1 MRLGLGNHSMSK
13 SINARAEQRCVL
25 LEKIFDEFK
34 AHSAAGPYMELDA
47 YALYSAAVSYFE
59 DVDRH
64 KQFHGIER
72 IEDVKQAGFTIKWLA
87 KFRPIRFSCEGRGDE
102 GASVFHR
109 TFRHTVRTLVHEI
122 WPEGSAGSA
131 LRREVLYTLRNRNL
145 DERLLFIWLETLKR
159 GINGDLLEHAY

>member
-87 KFRPIRFSCEGRGDE
+87 KFRPIRFSCEGRVTKELQYSNELFAIRCGLSFMRY
-102 GASVFHR
+102 GLRA
-109 TFRHTVRTLVHEI
+109 L
-122 WPEGSAGSA
+122 PEA
-131 LRREVLYTLRNRNL
+131 LAKEVLYTLRNRSL